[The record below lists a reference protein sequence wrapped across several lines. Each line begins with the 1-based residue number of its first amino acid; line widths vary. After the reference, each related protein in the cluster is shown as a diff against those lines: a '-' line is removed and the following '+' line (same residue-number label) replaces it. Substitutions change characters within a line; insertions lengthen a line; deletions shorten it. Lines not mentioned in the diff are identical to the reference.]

1 MVFSTL
7 SDRIFLLNDRVTNSI
22 VRKISDITLYK
33 LVHLRTSARVRASA
47 RVRVCV
53 RVCVRVVVSQ
63 CAILCACNFVTDN
76 GIRAAETSHVTR
88 ARRCL

>member
-1 MVFSTL
+1 M
-7 SDRIFLLNDRVTNSI
+7 
-22 VRKISDITLYK
+22 
-33 LVHLRTSARVRASA
+33 HLCMSARMRASA
-47 RVRVCV
+47 RMRVCV